1 MTLSARS
8 SGSEMDG
15 TKIGALALLLL
26 VSLLLLRQH
35 KPEWAPLLRMAGAV
49 LFGGFLIAA
58 VGEAVGVIRT
68 LTPSG
73 GEALP
78 EGTWAILLKALG
90 LAFLTE
96 ITAGICRD
104 SGEAGLA
111 SWVEMAGRIEILLL
125 SLPLVKDVLGAV
137 SGLLGG
143 GSG

>member
-1 MTLSARS
+1 
-8 SGSEMDG
+8 MDG
-15 TKIGALALLLL
+15 TKMGALALVLL
-26 VSLLLLRQH
+26 VALLLLRQY

-58 VGEAVGVIRT
+58 MGEAVSAIRS
-68 LTPSG
+68 LAPSG
-73 GEALP
+73 GDALP
-78 EGTWAILLKALG
+78 EGTWAILIKALG

-111 SWVEMAGRIEILLL
+111 SWVELAGKLEILLL
-125 SLPLVKDVLGAV
+125 SLPLVQDVLGAV

>member
-1 MTLSARS
+1 
-8 SGSEMDG
+8 MDG
-15 TKIGALALLLL
+15 TKIGALSLLLL
-26 VSLLLLRQH
+26 IALLLLRQH

-58 VGEAVGVIRT
+58 VGEAVNAIRS
-68 LTPSG
+68 LAPSG
-73 GEALP
+73 GDALP

-96 ITAGICRD
+96 LTAGICRD
-104 SGEAGLA
+104 SGETGLA
-111 SWVEMAGRIEILLL
+111 SWVEMAGKIEILLL
-125 SLPLVKDVLGAV
+125 SLPLVENVLSAV

>member
-1 MTLSARS
+1 
-8 SGSEMDG
+8 MDG
-15 TKIGALALLLL
+15 AKIGALSLVLL
-26 VSLLLLRQH
+26 VALLLLRQH

-58 VGEAVGVIRT
+58 VGEAVAAIRA
-68 LTPSG
+68 LAPSG
-73 GEALP
+73 GDALP
-78 EGTWAILLKALG
+78 EGTWTILLKALG

-111 SWVEMAGRIEILLL
+111 SWVEMAGKMEILLL
-125 SLPLVKDVLGAV
+125 SLPLVQDVLGAV